1 MSDDGRHED
10 LVRAETDGVVPH
22 LRTELPGPRS
32 RALHERQSRVAWS
45 GALDTMPI
53 MVRRKHNAT
62 IEDVDG
68 NLLIDML
75 TGWGATNVGATHPE
89 VMAASIE
96 ALRDY
101 GQEIP
106 DYISAPP
113 VVELA
118 EKLVSIAPDPLA
130 RVSFEISGTEAVE
143 SAMKFMRAKTERPFI
158 LTFLGQYHGE
168 SYGAQAVGSQASGY
182 SRFMRELNNGYA
194 HVPYPHPYRCPF
206 HRKAEE
212 CDGVCV
218 IDYLRDQILPY
229 LVAPDRIAGVMI
241 EPIAGEAGVLIP
253 PDPFWPAL
261 MELCEEHGWLWC
273 ADEAQTLFGR
283 CGPMF
288 AVELWDLHPDLMV
301 LAKAL
306 SGGVLPIAAC
316 LGSEAVM
323 GDSDVYAGGTYA
335 WFPPS
340 CAAALKGIEVLE
352 RDAMLERGRK
362 LEGIA
367 MDRLLPL
374 AERYSVV
381 GEARVKGLY
390 IAVEFVSDRET
401 KTRGVELARAVHF
414 ACLERGVV
422 DIYDRGMH
430 VVRWQPALTMPPQMF
445 ERACGLLEEAIAE
458 VDRANRSVT
467 PAI

>member
-1 MSDDGRHED
+1 MADDGRHED
-10 LVRAETDGVVPH
+10 LAKAEAEGAVPRLAVRP
-22 LRTELPGPRS
+22 PGPRS
-32 RALHERQSRVAWS
+32 QELLARQQRVAWS

-53 MVRRKHNAT
+53 GIRRKHGSV

-75 TGWGATNVGATHPE
+75 TGWGSTNIGATHPE
-89 VMAASIE
+89 VLAAAID

-106 DYISAPP
+106 DYISAPF

-118 EKLVSIAPDPLA
+118 EKLVQIAPDPLA

-143 SAMKFMRAKTERPFI
+143 SAMKFMRARTERPFI

-168 SYGAQAVGSQASGY
+168 SYGAQAVGSQASRY
-182 SRFMRELNNGYA
+182 SRFMRELNNGYV

-206 HRKAEE
+206 HARPQD

-218 IDYLRDQILPY
+218 VDYVREQILPY
-229 LVAPDRIAGVMI
+229 LMAPDRIAGVMI
-241 EPIAGEAGVLIP
+241 EPVAGEAGVFIP

-261 MELCEEHGWLWC
+261 MELCREHGWLWC

-288 AVELWDLHPDLMV
+288 ATELWDLHPDLMV

-306 SGGVLPIAAC
+306 SGGILPIAAC
-316 LGSEAVM
+316 LGSEDVM
-323 GDSDVYAGGTYA
+323 GETEVYAGGAYP

-352 RDAMLERGRK
+352 GGDLLEHGRT
-362 LEGIA
+362 LEAIA
-367 MDRLLPL
+367 LDRLVPL
-374 AERYSVV
+374 ADRYEIV

-390 IAVEFVSDRET
+390 IGVEFVRDRDT
-401 KTRGVELARAVHF
+401 KEKAVQEARAVHF
-414 ACLERGVV
+414 KCLERGIVG
-422 DIYDRGMH
+422 IYDRGMH
-430 VVRWQPALTMPPQMF
+430 VVRWQPALSMPEAMF
-445 ERACGLLEEAIAE
+445 ERACDILEESIAE
-458 VDRANRSVT
+458 VDADR
-467 PAI
+467 